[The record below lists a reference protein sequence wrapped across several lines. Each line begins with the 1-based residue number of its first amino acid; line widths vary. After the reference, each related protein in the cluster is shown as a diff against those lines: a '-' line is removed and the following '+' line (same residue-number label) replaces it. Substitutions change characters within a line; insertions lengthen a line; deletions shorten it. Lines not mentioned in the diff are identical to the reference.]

1 MLFDIPFL
9 ADWNKI
15 GDYRQSQTD
24 RSAERENSKVMLALD
39 RKKRNDN
46 GTGGAA
52 PAGYKRRSANPLLE
66 TTGVGGDAGLGG
78 EKTDEK

>member
-1 MLFDIPFL
+1 
-9 ADWNKI
+9 
-15 GDYRQSQTD
+15 
-24 RSAERENSKVMLALD
+24 MLALD

-66 TTGVGGDAGLGG
+66 TTGVGGDAGLGE
-78 EKTDEK
+78 EKTEEK

>member
-1 MLFDIPFL
+1 MGACLSSGRATVDHL
-9 ADWNKI
+9 ND
-15 GDYRQSQTD
+15 SVH
-24 RSAERENSKVMLALD
+24 VMLALD

-66 TTGVGGDAGLGG
+66 TTGVGGDAGVGE
-78 EKTDEK
+78 EKTEEK